1 MMSEQMSDRDAW
13 ICKGGFG
20 SKEVPLSGIHLGE
33 WFIVS
38 PYDYERCMQHKWFIT
53 NGYPTTTI
61 DGKKVYIQQFIT
73 GQNYSDHISRDKLDN
88 RRANFFLGGQ
98 TENNRNRNLKNEK
111 TTSIYPGVSW
121 SKRDEKW
128 EVRMKDEGKKKNLGL
143 FTNELEAAYTYYQAA
158 RKQHPYMNHEGWESQ
173 EFLDYV
179 LQQDF
184 LSLNI

>member
-1 MMSEQMSDRDAW
+1 MSEQMSDRDAW

-20 SKEVPLSGIHLGE
+20 SKEVPLNGIHLGE

-53 NGYPTTTI
+53 NGYPSTTI

-73 GQNYSDHISRDKLDN
+73 GENHADHINHNTLDN
-88 RRANFFLGGQ
+88 RRSNLFAGGRR
-98 TENNRNRNLKNEK
+98 ENGRNRNMKKKGN
-111 TTSIYPGVSW
+111 TSKYPGVSW
-121 SKRDEKW
+121 DKDREKW
-128 EVRMKDEGKKKNLGL
+128 EVRINDEGKKKNLGR
-143 FTNELEAAYTYYQAA
+143 FEDELKAAYTYYQAA
-158 RKQHPYMNHEGWESQ
+158 RKQHPFMNHPGWESQ